1 MTEAWSPNEVLDAVE
16 ARVREAD
23 LADDAVD
30 AMVRNLGR
38 VRSIVNVEVDFE
50 PFRPSARA
58 LVSAKALLLVL
69 LRQELDQLLAWS
81 DDETGADDATRI
93 VAAVLAGRF
102 ADCRESRPSCAR
114 WSWTT

>member
-1 MTEAWSPNEVLDAVE
+1 DVSEAWSPNEVLDAVE

-30 AMVRNLGR
+30 AIIRNLGR

-50 PFRPSARA
+50 PFRQSGRA

-69 LRQELDQLLAWS
+69 LRPELDELLAWPE
-81 DDETGADDATRI
+81 DETGADDATRI
-93 VAAVLAGRF
+93 VAAVL
-102 ADCRESRPSCAR
+102 
-114 WSWTT
+114 